1 VAGTPS
7 ASNRGISAVF
17 AMSCITVEFGRTAA
31 LSDVSLEVR
40 AQEVVGVMGPNA
52 AGKSTLLGVACG
64 SVRPTSGHLAWHGTE
79 VTDLGPRRW
88 AKLGISG
95 TTQKLSLDDRK
106 SVLEN
111 VMVGADRPA
120 RPGPLAGIMARPR
133 SQQEHRELK
142 DRAFAAL
149 NDVGIARSA
158 EEYPAGLPT
167 AVQRRVA
174 LARALISQPELLLL
188 DELSSG
194 LSPDERSAL
203 GETVRGLTRRTA
215 VVLVEHDM
223 DLLVRWC
230 DHLIVLDAGHVIA
243 QGAPKEVSSDPAV
256 VAAYVGDGQHHG
268 NDGDGDGE
276 PLGSP

>member
-7 ASNRGISAVF
+7 ASNRDVSAVL
-17 AMSCITVEFGRTAA
+17 AMSGITVEFESTVA

-40 AQEVVGVMGPNA
+40 AQQVVGLMGPNA
-52 AGKSTLLGVACG
+52 AGKSTLLGVARG

-79 VTDLGPRRW
+79 VTDLGPRRRG
-88 AKLGISG
+88 KLGISG

-106 SVLEN
+106 PVLEN

-120 RPGPLAGIMARPR
+120 RPGPLAGILTRPR

-142 DRAFAAL
+142 DRALAAL
-149 NDVGIARSA
+149 NDLGIVRYAD
-158 EEYPAGLPT
+158 EYPAGLPT

-188 DELSSG
+188 DELTSG
-194 LSPDERSAL
+194 LSRDERSAL
-203 GETVRGLTRRTA
+203 GKTVRRLARRTA

-223 DLLVRWC
+223 DLLVRCC
-230 DHLIVLDAGHVIA
+230 DHLVVLDAGHVIA
-243 QGAPKEVSSDPAV
+243 QGAPEEVGTDPAV

-268 NDGDGDGE
+268 DEADGR
-276 PLGSP
+276 

>member
-1 VAGTPS
+1 MVEGNPP
-7 ASNRGISAVF
+7 ASNRDVSVVLT
-17 AMSCITVEFGRTAA
+17 MSGITVEFGRTVA
-31 LSDVSLEVR
+31 LRDVWLDVR
-40 AQEVVGVMGPNA
+40 AQQVVGVMGPNA
-52 AGKSTLLGVACG
+52 AGKSTLLGVARG
-64 SVRPTSGHLAWHGTE
+64 SVRPTSGLLAWHGTE

-95 TTQKLSLDDRK
+95 TTQELSLDDRK
-106 SVLEN
+106 PVLEN
-111 VMVGADRPA
+111 VIVGADRPA
-120 RPGPLAGIMARPR
+120 RPGPLAGILARPR

-149 NDVGIARSA
+149 NDLGIARYA
-158 EEYPAGLPT
+158 EKCPAGLPT

-194 LSPDERSAL
+194 LSPDEKSAL
-203 GETVRGLTRRTA
+203 GETVRRLTRRTA

-243 QGAPKEVSSDPAV
+243 QGAPKAVSSDPAV

-268 NDGDGDGE
+268 KSGDGDSE
-276 PLGSP
+276 PPG

>member
-1 VAGTPS
+1 MS
-7 ASNRGISAVF
+7 GIS
-17 AMSCITVEFGRTAA
+17 VEFGRIVA
-31 LSDVSLEVR
+31 LSDVWLEVR
-40 AQEVVGVMGPNA
+40 AQQVVGVLGPNA
-52 AGKSTLLGVACG
+52 AGKSTLLGVARG
-64 SVRPTSGHLAWHGTE
+64 SVRPTSGRLAWHGTE
-79 VTDLGPRRW
+79 VTDLGRRRW

-106 SVLEN
+106 PVLEN
-111 VMVGADRPA
+111 VVVGADRPT
-120 RPGPLAGIMARPR
+120 RPGPLSGLLAPPR

-149 NDVGIARSA
+149 NDVGISRYA

-188 DELSSG
+188 DELGSG

-203 GETVRGLTRRTA
+203 GETVRGLSRRRA

-223 DLLVRWC
+223 DLLVRCC
-230 DHLIVLDAGHVIA
+230 DHLVVLDAGHVVA
-243 QGAPKEVSSDPAV
+243 QGAPEVVSSDPAV
-256 VAAYVGDGQHHG
+256 VAAYVSDSHHGDEGDGQ
-268 NDGDGDGE
+268 
-276 PLGSP
+276 PLG